1 MYKRLYLLLVFIAI
15 AFSSPAQKK
24 INADSLRLWDSLF
37 HEAAKTE
44 VYEPVPPIVTSGQ
57 TPQDA
62 PSDAII
68 LFNGKNLNA
77 WYGDDSTKAPGWDVV
92 NGILTVNKKRGGLMT
107 RQKFIDYQL
116 HLEYRIPANI
126 TGKDQFRGN
135 SGVWLATT
143 GVNDAGY
150 DEGYS
155 VQILDSYNSTTYVN
169 GQAGSLY
176 KQSIPL
182 ANACKR
188 PGEWQFYD
196 IIWKAP
202 RFNKNGSL
210 QSPGLVTV
218 IHNGVLVLNNAEVKG
233 KTLWFGEPYY
243 KAHGALPMKL
253 ELHADPSEPISFRNI
268 WLRKL

>member
-1 MYKRLYLLLVFIAI
+1 MNTKIYLPLIFTAI
-15 AFSSPAQKK
+15 TFSSFAQKK
-24 INADSLRLWDSLF
+24 MNTDSLRFIDSLF
-37 HEAAKTE
+37 REAAKTE

-92 NGILTVNKKRGGLMT
+92 NGILTVNKKKGGLMT

-116 HLEYRIPANI
+116 HLEYRIPANV
-126 TGKDQFRGN
+126 TGEGQFRGN
-135 SGVWLATT
+135 SGVWLART
-143 GVNDAGY
+143 GVNGAGY

-182 ANACKR
+182 ANACKK

-210 QSPGLVTV
+210 QSPGIVTL

-233 KTLWFGEPYY
+233 ITQWFGEPYY
-243 KAHGALPMKL
+243 KMHSALPIEL
-253 ELHADPSEPISFRNI
+253 EMHQDPSEPISFRNI
-268 WLRKL
+268 WVRTL

>member
-1 MYKRLYLLLVFIAI
+1 M
-15 AFSSPAQKK
+15 
-24 INADSLRLWDSLF
+24 
-37 HEAAKTE
+37 
-44 VYEPVPPIVTSGQ
+44 
-57 TPQDA
+57 
-62 PSDAII
+62 
-68 LFNGKNLNA
+68 FNGKSLDA

-126 TGKDQFRGN
+126 TGEGQMRGN
-135 SGVWLATT
+135 SGVWLART

-182 ANACKR
+182 ANACKK

-253 ELHADPSEPISFRNI
+253 EMHADPSEPISFRNI